1 MRRAGCGTALVY
13 STLWFAWSH
22 GWVQD
27 AGCGMQDAGCGMQD
41 ASKGSKSP
49 GYQYKT
55 LDPRLSQIAQEKS

>member
-22 GWVQD
+22 GWV
-27 AGCGMQDAGCGMQD
+27 QDAGCGMQD